1 MPFGK
6 NADDRYND
14 NSAIKIGG
22 VVKRAA
28 PKGPLAEKWLATMT
42 VEKGT
47 EEIYMHILVTSGL
60 RFAIYI
66 IAQIGGRRG
75 GVCGGVKKGETTTHE
90 KGIVSSQE
98 VARREGRRRTTGLS
112 TVDVEDGDGGEGEE
126 ERRRERRGE
135 EEQKQ
140 IRRDKE

>member
-47 EEIYMHILVTSGL
+47 EEIYMHILVTSG
-60 RFAIYI
+60 
-66 IAQIGGRRG
+66 
-75 GVCGGVKKGETTTHE
+75 
-90 KGIVSSQE
+90 VSSF
-98 VARREGRRRTTGLS
+98 VYFMIISSL
-112 TVDVEDGDGGEGEE
+112 
-126 ERRRERRGE
+126 
-135 EEQKQ
+135 
-140 IRRDKE
+140 